1 MKTER
6 ENGIVRQVNTIQT
19 KEERFNPF
27 SWYEEMRNSAP
38 VQWDEERQ
46 VWDVFHYD

>member
-6 ENGIVRQVNTIQT
+6 ENRIVRQVNTIQS

-27 SWYEEMRNSAP
+27 HGMKR
-38 VQWDEERQ
+38 
-46 VWDVFHYD
+46 